1 MKIAVV
7 VVIVLIILFAYFCYY
22 LAVWN
27 QYDDTIF
34 SPPNWLQSAR
44 NKMPSFLKSMDA
56 AEGRKIATRAML
68 PDWEGFT
75 VKGGNTSLAAWQA
88 IESVNDLAFC
98 MTQAHV
104 EEKGRL
110 SKNVPYSFDFSKVSQ
125 CSILSFMTVL

>member
-7 VVIVLIILFAYFCYY
+7 VIIVLIILFAYFCYY

-75 VKGGNTSLAAWQA
+75 VKGGNTSLSAWEA
-88 IESVNDLAFC
+88 IETINDLAFC

-104 EEKGRL
+104 EENSRF

-125 CSILSFMTVL
+125 CLSFMIVL

>member
-7 VVIVLIILFAYFCYY
+7 IIVLIILFAYFCYY

-44 NKMPSFLKSMDA
+44 NKMPFLKSMDA

-68 PDWEGFT
+68 PVWEGFT
-75 VKGGNTSLAAWQA
+75 VKGGNTSLSAWEA
-88 IESVNDLAFC
+88 IETINDLAFC

-104 EEKGRL
+104 EENSRL
-110 SKNVPYSFDFSKVSQ
+110 SKNVPYSFDFTKVSQ
-125 CSILSFMTVL
+125 CSMLSFMTVL

>member
-1 MKIAVV
+1 M
-7 VVIVLIILFAYFCYY
+7 
-22 LAVWN
+22 WN

-34 SPPNWLQSAR
+34 SPPSWFQSAR
-44 NKMPSFLKSMDA
+44 NKMPFLKSMDA

-75 VKGGNTSLAAWQA
+75 LKGGNTRLSAWEA
-88 IESVNDLAFC
+88 IETVNDLAFC

-104 EEKGRL
+104 EENSRL

-125 CSILSFMTVL
+125 CLILSFMTVF